1 MKIYENE
8 TKTVSYTYRNDSGVV
23 VDIEDKTPYLY
34 VYNDADS
41 TAIASVTG
49 TLTAGTG
56 TFSFEIDASTALTAL
71 TANKYYPFR
80 VVLLE
85 AGELNIIVSEGILN
99 YNSIYNP
106 WEWYVDM
113 FTGDTLT
120 EILAASNA
128 VLRYEDWSD
137 AKLTRFANQI
147 LEDFSEKTF
156 YVKGEVKRDTTYD
169 TNSYILPTSLL
180 IVDSLYVDGVEKR
193 KNTHWTQKNKTIT
206 FKTGAVDEVAGKV
219 KGGQEILIKCSKY
232 PQKLVSA
239 TDYVE
244 LPRAAANVIADG
256 IVLLAKVEDRAP
268 TDEIQIASSKYRKG
282 IDVFIERNFMDSLGE
297 EQYSF
302 DVDNFWISN
311 GNGVFD

>member
-8 TKTVSYTYRNDSGVV
+8 TKTVSYTYRNDSGIA
-23 VDIEDKTPYLY
+23 VDISAKTPYLY

-56 TFSFEIDASTALTAL
+56 TFSFEIDASTDLTAL

-85 AGELNIIVSEGILN
+85 AGELNVIVSEGILN

-113 FTGDTLT
+113 FTGNTLT

-128 VLRYEDWSD
+128 VLRYEDWSE
-137 AKLTRFANQI
+137 AKLTRFANQV
-147 LEDFSEKTF
+147 LEDFSERTF
-156 YVKGEVKRDTTYD
+156 YVKGEVKRDTTYN
-169 TNSYILPTSLL
+169 TNSYILPTSLMV
-180 IVDSLYVDGVEKR
+180 VDSLYVDGTQKY
-193 KNTHWTQKNKTIT
+193 KNTHWTQNNKTIT
-206 FKTGAVDEVAGKV
+206 FKSGAIDEVDGKV
-219 KGGQEILIKCSKY
+219 EGGQEILIKCSKY

-244 LPRAAANVIADG
+244 LPKAAANTISDG
-256 IVLLAKVEDRAP
+256 IVLWAKVEDRAP
-268 TDEIQIASSKYRKG
+268 IDEIQIAADKYKKG
-282 IDVFIERNFMDSLGE
+282 VDVFIERNFMNSLGE

-302 DVDNFWISN
+302 DVDNFWTNS